1 MKKVVQDLTSAGLD
15 WQREKWKSGFG
26 SKFIHQGEK
35 NAVKYADEIIV
46 LSKGVQDYFQK
57 EYGRKTVI
65 IPNGVNRPEV
75 VDDDLITKRFDLHK
89 NEYFLFLGRL
99 VPEKG
104 IRYLVEA
111 FKEVKTDKKLVI
123 AGGASDKMYALQP
136 AETII
141 TNVIGTKN
149 VLEYCKKNIDTRLL
163 LTSTFEVYGKI
174 DGIDVYSE
182 NMVGLVDFHM
192 LRNGYTESKRCA
204 EMLVN
209 SYIDEYGIDA
219 VICRLASIYGPTM
232 LLNDSKAHAQFIRN
246 ALHGENIALK
256 SKGEQRRTYCYVLD
270 AVSALF
276 MVLSK
281 GEIGE
286 AYNIANENSVASIA
300 DVASCCAKIVGTKV
314 VFDIPDTV
322 ESKGFSKPQNCILDN
337 KKLKSLG
344 WEGRYSLE
352 EGFTE
357 TIDEL
362 RKNERRGQKSLC
374 LNN

>member
-1 MKKVVQDLTSAGLD
+1 MPLTLDVVFDYI
-15 WQREKWKSGFG
+15 
-26 SKFIHQGEK
+26 IHAAS
-35 NAVKYADEIIV
+35 NAD
-46 LSKGVQDYFQK
+46 
-57 EYGRKTVI
+57 
-65 IPNGVNRPEV
+65 P
-75 VDDDLITKRFDLHK
+75 
-89 NEYFLFLGRL
+89 
-99 VPEKG
+99 
-104 IRYLVEA
+104 
-111 FKEVKTDKKLVI
+111 
-123 AGGASDKMYALQP
+123 KMYALQP
-136 AETII
+136 AETIL

-209 SYIDEYGIDA
+209 SYIDEYGINA

-246 ALHGENIALK
+246 VLHGENIALK

-281 GEIGE
+281 GEIGV

-300 DVASCCAKIVGTKV
+300 DVASCCAKIAGTKV
-314 VFDIPDTV
+314 FFGIPDTV

>member
-1 MKKVVQDLTSAGLD
+1 MGYNDGLRQVAETLPIKVGKILVTGATGLIGSCCIDALLYANEYCGCRFKIFALGRSQEKISKRFKGKVTPVVQDVVMPLTLD
-15 WQREKWKSGFG
+15 VVFDYI
-26 SKFIHQGEK
+26 IHAAS
-35 NAVKYADEIIV
+35 NAD
-46 LSKGVQDYFQK
+46 
-57 EYGRKTVI
+57 
-65 IPNGVNRPEV
+65 P
-75 VDDDLITKRFDLHK
+75 
-89 NEYFLFLGRL
+89 
-99 VPEKG
+99 
-104 IRYLVEA
+104 
-111 FKEVKTDKKLVI
+111 
-123 AGGASDKMYALQP
+123 KMYALQP

-246 ALHGENIALK
+246 ELHGENIALK